1 MRRPPSTE
9 YDRRVRRLLTIVAGI
24 AAAAAIVGIVIYGRS
39 NSALLTRAPVAPV
52 RAIDRH
58 AAPALDG
65 TTLTGTDVSL
75 KSFTGKPV
83 VINFF
88 ASSCVP
94 CQAEAPGLAK
104 MAHEFGSRVQ
114 LVGISIDDKRP
125 GAMAFVRHYHWNWP
139 IVFDP
144 NDSLAYRYGL
154 FGKPTTVVLD
164 QQGRI
169 AWQHAGRISTRPIAQ
184 VLQALLRA

>member
-1 MRRPPSTE
+1 
-9 YDRRVRRLLTIVAGI
+9 VRRLLTIAAGI

-39 NSALLTRAPVAPV
+39 NASLLTRAPVAPV
-52 RAIDRH
+52 RAADRH

-65 TTLTGTDVSL
+65 TTLTGADISL
-75 KSFTGKPV
+75 KSFAGKPV

-88 ASSCVP
+88 ASWCVP
-94 CQAEAPGLAK
+94 CRAEAPGLAK
-104 MAHEFGSRVQ
+104 LAHEFGSRVQ

-144 NDSLAYRYGL
+144 NDSLAYSYGL
-154 FGKPTTVVLD
+154 FGKPTTVVVD

-169 AWQHAGRISTRPIAQ
+169 AWQHAGRISNRPIAQ
-184 VLQALLRA
+184 VLHALLRA